1 MYQDL
6 FKLSGFLLLTLKHH
20 PQNLDHNQPMV
31 KNAENCWK
39 SSQFCPFSFLDKENA
54 VEI

>member
-1 MYQDL
+1 MHHDL
-6 FKLSGFLLLTLKHH
+6 FKLSGFLLLTLKYH
-20 PQNLDHNQPMV
+20 PRNLGHNQPMV

-39 SSQFCPFSFLDKENA
+39 NSQFCPFSFLDKENA